1 MTYNTLIE
9 KIKNVIISNVSEIQ
23 SSYDYYPESLAS
35 FPCLVVVPIG
45 HEDSF
50 YTLSHSGF
58 NTRQYSISIRII
70 GDLENTE
77 INTQKKIREL
87 TDKVIDVLEK
97 NPTLDNTIDWCYPT
111 KARYGFEGQPAKY
124 YYSEITL
131 NVKFRFQRAN

>member
-23 SSYDYYPESLAS
+23 SSYDYYPESLTS